1 MGCMFLDDGLLAYR
15 SVFCNLKWAFLGC
28 VFLGVGLFLDCV
40 FLDLHFFLYYRTFVV
55 NFSSDETNKFSP
67 FYISKGK
74 NKF

>member
-15 SVFCNLKWAFLGC
+15 SVFCNLKWLCISGRWTFPGLC
-28 VFLGVGLFLDCV
+28 VSGLN
-40 FLDLHFFLYYRTFVV
+40 FLYYRTFVV

-67 FYISKGK
+67 FYNSKGK